1 MINVCYKKC
10 RTIDKILKNFMVN
23 YHVNAEYKENV
34 RPNNL
39 RKQYISQHP
48 LVSRKGLIKL
58 TRTESYNVF
67 MQCIVLC

>member
-1 MINVCYKKC
+1 
-10 RTIDKILKNFMVN
+10 MVN